1 MRTRADRD
9 FGDLS
14 DVVYKCQWK
23 FKRKRAAFMVLL
35 RARKTNV
42 PAAFLNMALKDE
54 NNPMREIRTKNVI
67 TGIWS
72 CPAFAMYLSN
82 KCEFLSSFFDPLMGP
97 AEVSALCHLSSG
109 R

>member
-1 MRTRADRD
+1 MI
-9 FGDLS
+9 
-14 DVVYKCQWK
+14 
-23 FKRKRAAFMVLL
+23 LL

-54 NNPMREIRTKNVI
+54 NSPMREIRTKNVI

-82 KCEFLSSFFDPLMGP
+82 KCELILSWGQPRRQHS
-97 AEVSALCHLSSG
+97 VNLSSG